1 MNELSYGMDS
11 TIQSQGDM
19 LSRLIKWAKSLKISP
34 QLKALVRSLIDYWN
48 ISKRNPFP
56 SIKRLAEELCV
67 SRQTIHKYLNKLEA
81 AGIIARKKRFRADG
95 GRTSNTYRLLH
106 GLHGACKQ
114 VVTTIKKSN
123 RNVKHADKP
132 NVVYISEP
140 EKQLPKETD
149 NKSTASSNSAH
160 KCTLNPK
167 ARAAKDSVIA
177 SNYAEPRSKDNL
189 VVRVSETSFS
199 SRGNELREQTSF
211 STPNHKDKKK
221 VTRHYRIETKKMTSL
236 VECKRHHAIAIERK
250 WIDDSDRTRLAYFSS
265 WAKVMRKYR
274 EGKAKNPAAL
284 LVHILKQNLVHKYP
298 DNVDEQ
304 KALKIIRVMKAEQ
317 FNSHM
322 GE

>member
-67 SRQTIHKYLNKLEA
+67 SRQTIHKYLNRLEA

-106 GLHGACKQ
+106 GLQGVCKQ
-114 VVTTIKKSN
+114 VVTTRKKSN
-123 RNVKHADKP
+123 RNVTHADKP
-132 NVVYISEP
+132 NVIYLCDQKTE
-140 EKQLPKETD
+140 LPKVVD
-149 NKSTASSNSAH
+149 DKSTAVSSAG
-160 KCTLNPK
+160 
-167 ARAAKDSVIA
+167 R
-177 SNYAEPRSKDNL
+177 
-189 VVRVSETSFS
+189 
-199 SRGNELREQTSF
+199 
-211 STPNHKDKKK
+211 KKK
-221 VTRHYRIETKKMTSL
+221 KSYTIDPKKMTSL
-236 VECKRHHAIAIERK
+236 DECKRHHSIAIERK

-304 KALKIIRVMKAEQ
+304 KALKIIRVMKAEE
-317 FNSHM
+317 FNSHI